1 MSKIPQGEW
10 NAIAARYQNGASI
23 SEIARSYGCTPPAIH
38 YILKRYRQQTPE
50 IGPQPPAVPPIGAAV
65 GLVRARISE
74 PASTPVLH
82 APTLPPS
89 AIPESP
95 GSSPGPGKG
104 APGWSPAGAG
114 APGVGNEAG
123 PRPVLVR
130 ARAPEPQAA
139 AATRREQ
146 FTNGTPRPALAHGNA
161 PELTGNAPLG
171 AGPGRGSMTM
181 APVPGSAGPCDPG
194 PAMSYQSASKPAPL
208 PGLDN
213 ELHLRA
219 EAAIALF
226 RSSFDAALVEGS
238 PSVRERLRQAASD
251 LMRVAART
259 TIVLDRLNAGAE
271 RSATRSQN
279 YPRSAHA
286 GEDLG
291 KIG

>member
-10 NAIAARYQNGASI
+10 NAIAARYKSGESI

-38 YILKRYRQQTPE
+38 YILKRNRQQVPE
-50 IGPQPPAVPPIGAAV
+50 IGPQLAALPAEVAV
-65 GLVRARISE
+65 GLVRARTPR
-74 PASTPVLH
+74 PASTSAQH
-82 APTLPPS
+82 APALPSVTSGEALGRPS
-89 AIPESP
+89 AGASVP
-95 GSSPGPGKG
+95 GLGKG
-104 APGWSPAGAG
+104 SDS
-114 APGVGNEAG
+114 

-130 ARAPEPQAA
+130 ARVPEPQTAA
-139 AATRREQ
+139 ASDSDQ
-146 FTNGTPRPALAHGNA
+146 FLNGTPRSAVARGNIPEPAGKLPVAA
-161 PELTGNAPLG
+161 PPGLG
-171 AGPGRGSMTM
+171 TM
-181 APVPGSAGPCDPG
+181 ILVPVPGSSGAREPG
-194 PAMSYQSASKPAPL
+194 PALGPQSAAKPALL

-226 RSSFDAALVEGS
+226 RSSFDAALSEGS

-271 RSATRSQN
+271 RASARAQN

-286 GEDLG
+286 GEDFG
-291 KIG
+291 KFG